1 MIIWITGA
9 STGLG
14 RELAAQYAGAG
25 HTVCVSARGA
35 DGLESLQR
43 ELAPGSIRTYP
54 LDITDPAAVQGVFDA
69 IVAEAGLPDL
79 CILNAGTHVGDS
91 SASFDPEHFERI
103 MRVNFFGTVACLTAI
118 LPACQAAGRGH
129 IAVVSS
135 VAGYRGLPY
144 AAAYGASKAALINM
158 CESLQPELA
167 AQGIR
172 LSLVNPGFVRTPLTD
187 RNTFSM
193 PFLTE
198 VDIAARS
205 MRRGLA
211 SGRFEITFPK
221 RFTWLVK
228 ALRLLP
234 IALYLRLTRNLLRKD

>member
-1 MIIWITGA
+1 
-9 STGLG
+9 
-14 RELAAQYAGAG
+14 
-25 HTVCVSARGA
+25 
-35 DGLESLQR
+35 
-43 ELAPGSIRTYP
+43 
-54 LDITDPAAVQGVFDA
+54 VFNR
-69 IVAEAGLPDL
+69 IVADVGLPDL

-91 SASFDPEHFERI
+91 STAFDPQHFER
-103 MRVNFFGTVACLTAI
+103 MMKVNFFGTVACLTAMM
-118 LPACQAAGRGH
+118 PAYLAARRGH

-167 AQGIR
+167 AHSVR
-172 LSLVNPGFVRTPLTD
+172 LSIVNPGFVRTPMTD
-187 RNTFSM
+187 QNRFSM
-193 PFLTE
+193 PFLME
-198 VDIAARS
+198 VDGAARS

-228 ALRLLP
+228 GLRLLP
-234 IALYLRLTRNLLRKD
+234 IALYLRLTRRLLRSD